1 MISFHFD
8 PSPLSSTEK
17 GDRILKLS
25 VVSSPIL
32 GAYFFSHVD
41 LSSPFACPLREFT
54 GIPCPGC
61 GLTRSLMAIAQG
73 HLYQSLSYHIL
84 GVFLFVFLVLAL
96 LYFSTELIKG
106 HPLKISLSGPLRRHK
121 PPFLPFLGLFLLS
134 YYLTRLALLWQSDQL
149 LPALLNS
156 PLGQYF

>member
-1 MISFHFD
+1 MISFHFE
-8 PSPLSSTEK
+8 PSSLSSTEK
-17 GDRILKLS
+17 RDRLLKLS

-32 GAYFFSHVD
+32 GAYFFSTGD

-73 HLYQSLSYHIL
+73 HLSQSLSYHIL
-84 GVFLFVFLVLAL
+84 GVFLFLFLVLAL
-96 LYFSTELIKG
+96 LYFSAELITG
-106 HPLKISLSGPLRRHK
+106 HPLKISLSGPLQRHK
-121 PPFLPFLGLFLLS
+121 RLLFPLLGLFLLS
-134 YYLTRLALLWQSDQL
+134 YHLARLALLWQSDQL
-149 LPALLNS
+149 LPAILNS